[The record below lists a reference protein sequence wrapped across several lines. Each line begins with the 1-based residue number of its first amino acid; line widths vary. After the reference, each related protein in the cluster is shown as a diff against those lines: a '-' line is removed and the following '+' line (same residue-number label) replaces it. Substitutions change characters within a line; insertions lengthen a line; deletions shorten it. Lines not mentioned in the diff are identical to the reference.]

1 MNTPNY
7 NIFSSLI
14 KQLEPYQ
21 FDDPTLPQWPISS
34 IKQFILSPYFE
45 NAQEIQSS
53 NFEFVK
59 KQNGRVNFKVILPP
73 QTSLKFQLRPNFQVI
88 LGLGEG
94 KLICKTEHSYNEIPL
109 KQPCNIYK
117 SFELINQ
124 GQKECKIGIQVS

>member
-1 MNTPNY
+1 MDTPNKS
-7 NIFSSLI
+7 IFSSLM

-21 FDDPTLPQWPISS
+21 FDDPTLPQWPLSS
-34 IKQFILSPYFE
+34 IKQLILSPYFE

-59 KQNGRVNFKVILPP
+59 KQNDRVNFKVTLPA
-73 QTSLKFQLRPNFQVI
+73 QSSLNFLLRANFQVI

-94 KLICKTEHSYNEIPL
+94 KLICKTEHSINEIPL

-117 SFELINQ
+117 PFELINQ
-124 GQKECKIGIQVS
+124 GKKECKIGIQVS